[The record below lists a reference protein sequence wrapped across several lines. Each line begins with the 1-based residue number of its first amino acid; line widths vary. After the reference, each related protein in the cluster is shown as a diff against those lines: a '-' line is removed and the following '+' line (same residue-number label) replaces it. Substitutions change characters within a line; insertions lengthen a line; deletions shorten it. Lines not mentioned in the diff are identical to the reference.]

1 MLYVGDLVLVRGRLR
16 SPADDIIKVG
26 EYIETHRPW
35 RDLYSHMAIYMGGG
49 TVAEAQ
55 GGRESGYAPLSF
67 YDGDYD
73 IGHVGLTA
81 EQQSQLGAVIEKE
94 NNLPYDWLAI
104 VYIGI
109 ALLTGYERPYK
120 ERQTRYCATFVN
132 TALTKLGVPLT
143 DKTLPTVVDVAFSP
157 RVSIERL

>member
-1 MLYVGDLVLVRGRLR
+1 MLYVGDLILVKGRLR

-35 RDLYSHMAIYMGGG
+35 RDLYSHMAIYLGN
-49 TVAEAQ
+49 
-55 GGRESGYAPLSF
+55 GRNSGYAPLSV
-67 YDGDYD
+67 YEGDYD
-73 IGHVGLTA
+73 IGHVGLNA
-81 EQQSQLGAVIEKE
+81 EQQAQLGAVIEKE

-120 ERQTRYCATFVN
+120 ERKTRYCATFVN